1 MCVGV
6 CVCALLHPH
15 TCACMRACVCMFL
28 YVYMCVHIAG
38 SHDCVLLTL
47 RLHTGEVSSVD
58 LWHPDVPEEPRF
70 TVSIVDISH
79 KQSSNGQFAIFLV
92 PHGQ

>member
-1 MCVGV
+1 M
-6 CVCALLHPH
+6 H
-15 TCACMRACVCMFL
+15 THTHVI
-28 YVYMCVHIAG
+28 VAG
-38 SHDCVLLTL
+38 SRGCVYYS
-47 RLHTGEVSSVD
+47 RLHTGEVCSVD